1 MEITLTATPAECI
14 DERTVRYR
22 QSHHLTVGWTPHQS
36 WAIKGHDQHG
46 LELEGDA
53 QVIVVGRNDNCV
65 AVIRFGSTIDAV
77 ACVGIMEALER
88 IGVQRKN
95 VRVL

>member
-1 MEITLTATPAECI
+1 MEITLTATPATEI

-36 WAIKGHDQHG
+36 WAIKGKDQYG
-46 LELEGDA
+46 IELEGDA
-53 QVIVVGRNDNCV
+53 QVIVVGRNEDCV
-65 AVIRFGSTIDAV
+65 AVIRFGGTIDAV
-77 ACVGIMEALER
+77 ACRGIMEGLER